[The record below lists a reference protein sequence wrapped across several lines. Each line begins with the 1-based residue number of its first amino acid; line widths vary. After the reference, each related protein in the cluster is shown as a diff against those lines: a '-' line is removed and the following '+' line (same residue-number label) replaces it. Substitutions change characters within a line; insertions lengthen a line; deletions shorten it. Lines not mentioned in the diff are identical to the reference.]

1 MDNKELIG
9 NNMQDENFKEIFS
22 NIKEAINVLQSLSIK
37 GVPFTKWINT

>member
-22 NIKEAINVLQSLSIK
+22 NIKEEILN
-37 GVPFTKWINT
+37 